1 MPLKKKGASGV
12 HAGERRG
19 GVCPCPGCGRAVSTP
34 PPTTDFHVQ
43 VRVLETYKVPK
54 DMYKDLDYR
63 AMPLF
68 TKKPMD
74 VSGGGMDE

>member
-1 MPLKKKGASGV
+1 M
-12 HAGERRG
+12 
-19 GVCPCPGCGRAVSTP
+19 P

-43 VRVLETYKVPK
+43 VRVLETCKAPK

-68 TKKPMD
+68 AKKPMD